1 MVLQESLGWVYRIQ
15 FYGQSVFSAVINVLL
30 SDSKILSYCHL
41 TATAWSGWYAP
52 PGLDTSNQTSR
63 AAVLKNAAVSCGK
76 PPSTPVE
83 CTQQAGPCLFDVEDD
98 PCEYVN
104 RANSNPDLVNQ
115 MLQELEKFKQTMVPP
130 RNKPFDPRANPDN
143 FGGVWSPWMD

>member
-1 MVLQESLGWVYRIQ
+1 M
-15 FYGQSVFSAVINVLL
+15 
-30 SDSKILSYCHL
+30 
-41 TATAWSGWYAP
+41 
-52 PGLDTSNQTSR
+52 
-63 AAVLKNAAVSCGK
+63 LKNAAVSCGK

-83 CTQQAGPCLFDVEDD
+83 CTKQAGPCLFDVEDD